1 MATSSTRRR
10 HPVRTLTIFLLGT
23 LALFGLMGLSRT
35 WTPKLGLDLAGGST
49 ITLTAS
55 NTSGSGAI
63 TPENLEQARLIIQ
76 QRVDA
81 LGVGETSVAT
91 QGNQHIVV
99 SVPNV
104 TDDEQLVKMVGQT
117 AQLTFR
123 NVYAVEG
130 VTPTATPSAQASGA
144 SATPGASAS
153 AGASASPSAQPTPPG
168 LPTAAP
174 SPRGKSTGKLLP
186 LSEAMAW
193 QPSAQDQAEFA
204 SWSCDKTF
212 PDHPDQPLVTCDQTG
227 TAKYLLG
234 PVVIEGQHVKNA
246 TSGIP
251 QGTVQVAVNLQ
262 FDDKGKAD
270 FGTVTSQLVN
280 QQPPLNQNAIVLDA
294 KVVSAPAIQSAILD
308 GMAQITGNFTQS
320 TAQDLANVL
329 NYGALPLKFDV
340 SEVQTVSPTLGGE
353 QLRAGFIAGAIGLM
367 LVILFSLLYYR
378 GLSIIVIGSLVL
390 AAVITYACMTLLG
403 EAMGYALNLPG
414 VAGAI
419 MAIGV
424 TADSFIIYFERIKDE
439 IRDGRSLSSAIETGW
454 EKARGTVVIADGV
467 SLLSA
472 VVLFVLAVGAVKGF
486 AFTLG
491 LTTLIDIAIVFWF
504 TKPLMTLL
512 GRTRFFGQG
521 HKYSGL
527 DPENLGVSRESLLGL
542 RGRSASRATT
552 AAAGRRSSRAERR
565 EATQRTARTTR
576 TTRNTSTTDAEEI

>member
-1 MATSSTRRR
+1 MA
-10 HPVRTLTIFLLGT
+10 LGKV
-23 LALFGLMGLSRT
+23 

-55 NTSGSGAI
+55 NTTGANQI
-63 TPENLEQARLIIQ
+63 SPENLEQARMIIQ
-76 QRVDA
+76 QRVDS

-123 NVYAVEG
+123 NVYAMEQVA
-130 VTPTATPSAQASGA
+130 PTAAPSASASASASGA
-144 SATPGASAS
+144 SGGAS
-153 AGASASPSAQPTPPG
+153 ASASPSAAATPPG

-174 SPRGKSTGKLLP
+174 AAPGKSTGKP
-186 LSEAMAW
+186 LALDKAMAW
-193 QPSAQDQAEFA
+193 QPSGSDQSQFAQ
-204 SWSCDKTF
+204 WTCDKKF
-212 PDHPDQPLVTCDQTG
+212 PDNPDQPLITCDQSG

-234 PVVIEGQHVKNA
+234 PVVIEGTHVKNA

-251 QGTVQVAVNLQ
+251 QGMVQVAVNLQ
-262 FDDKGKAD
+262 FDDKGKTD
-270 FGTVTSQLVN
+270 FGTVTSKLVN
-280 QQPPLNQNAIVLDA
+280 QQAPMNQNAIVLDS

-320 TAQDLANVL
+320 SAQDLANVL
-329 NYGALPLKFDV
+329 NYGALPLKFEPSTV
-340 SEVQTVSPTLGGE
+340 ETVSPTLGGE
-353 QLRAGFIAGAIGLM
+353 QLRAGFIAGAIGLL
-367 LVILFSLLYYR
+367 LVILYSLYYYR
-378 GLSIIVIGSLVL
+378 GLSIVVVGSLVL

-424 TADSFIIYFERIKDE
+424 TADSFIIYFERIRDE
-439 IRDGRSLSSAIETGW
+439 IRDGRSLHSAIETGW
-454 EKARGTVVIADGV
+454 EKARGTIVIADGV

-504 TKPLMTLL
+504 TKPLVSLL
-512 GRTRFFGQG
+512 GRTKFFGQG
-521 HKYSGL
+521 HKFSGL
-527 DPENLGVSRESLLGL
+527 DPEHMGVSRESLLGI
-542 RGRSASRATT
+542 RGRTASRA
-552 AAAGRRSSRAERR
+552 AAAVNRRTSRAERR
-565 EATQRTARTTR
+565 EAASRSGATSTRTTR
-576 TTRNTSTTDAEEI
+576 TTRANRAAQPTETEEI